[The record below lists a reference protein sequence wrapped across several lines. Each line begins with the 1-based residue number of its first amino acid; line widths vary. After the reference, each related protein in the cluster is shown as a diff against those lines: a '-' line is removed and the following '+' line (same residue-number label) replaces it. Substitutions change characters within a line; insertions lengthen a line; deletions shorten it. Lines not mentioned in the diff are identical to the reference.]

1 MATTYEL
8 LTDAAKLL
16 AVIEDADGELTEESI
31 DEMDGFLMVADDKL
45 GAIKAVISKM
55 KAETVLHKQWRDH
68 HVGRVRSLT
77 KAIDYLTGNGTGLL
91 KAMEDLGEEPKVKA
105 EWGSVS
111 LRTTQA
117 VVLAENWVDTI
128 PTQFLVEQPPKP
140 DKKGLKEFLKTEQCD
155 GAQLQTN
162 RKAVWR

>member
-1 MATTYEL
+1 MATTYFMLERVREL
-8 LTDAAKLL
+8 LGL
-16 AVIEDADGELTEESI
+16 IEDADGYLTEESI
-31 DEMDGFLMVADDKL
+31 DEIDGFLMVADDKL
-45 GAIKAVISKM
+45 GAIKVVITRF
-55 KAETVLHKQWRDH
+55 KAEIALHKQWRDH
-68 HVGRVRSLT
+68 HANRAKSLAKT
-77 KAIDYLTGNGTGLL
+77 IDYLTSNGTGLL
-91 KAMEDLGEEPKVKA
+91 QAMEDLGEEPKVKA

-155 GAQLQTN
+155 GAKLKTN
-162 RKAVWR
+162 ITAVWR